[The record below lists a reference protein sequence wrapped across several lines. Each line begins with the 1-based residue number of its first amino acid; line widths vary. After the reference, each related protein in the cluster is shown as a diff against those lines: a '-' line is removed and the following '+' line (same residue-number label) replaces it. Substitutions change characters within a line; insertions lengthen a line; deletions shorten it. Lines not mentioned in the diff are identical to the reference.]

1 LQVSVYDLAED
12 KEPVLSPSTS
22 LRMSLPKGP
31 QQYAEDPARSLELE
45 PAYRGVRASRTTV
58 GGVFSCPMTE
68 SQASRVGKV
77 EVRQGT
83 GG

>member
-1 LQVSVYDLAED
+1 MSVYDLAED
-12 KEPVLSPSTS
+12 KESALSPSTS
-22 LRMSLPKGP
+22 LRMILPKGP

-58 GGVFSCPMTE
+58 GGAFSCPMAE
-68 SQASRVGKV
+68 SQASSIGKA
-77 EVRQGT
+77 EVRQRT